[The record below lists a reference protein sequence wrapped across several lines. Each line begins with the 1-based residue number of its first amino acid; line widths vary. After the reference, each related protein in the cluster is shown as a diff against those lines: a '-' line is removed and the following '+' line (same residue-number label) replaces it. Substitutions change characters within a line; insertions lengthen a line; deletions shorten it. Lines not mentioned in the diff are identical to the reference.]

1 MNNLKLYV
9 KESID
14 ELLYKVTWPTWQEL
28 QSTTLIVLVSL
39 VLFSIAVFLADFLL
53 GANPENPLF
62 KGVLYYVYSIFS

>member
-1 MNNLKLYV
+1 MNNLRLYV

-39 VLFSIAVFLADFLL
+39 VLFSVGVFLVDFLL

-62 KGVLYYVYSIFS
+62 KGILYYVYSIFS

>member
-1 MNNLKLYV
+1 MNNLRLYV

-39 VLFSIAVFLADFLL
+39 VFFSIGVFLADFLL

-62 KGVLYYVYSIFS
+62 KGILYYVYSIFS